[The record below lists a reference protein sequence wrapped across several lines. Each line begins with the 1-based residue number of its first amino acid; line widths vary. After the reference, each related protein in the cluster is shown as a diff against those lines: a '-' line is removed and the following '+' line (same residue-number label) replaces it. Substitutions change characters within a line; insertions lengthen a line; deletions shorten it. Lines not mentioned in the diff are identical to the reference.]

1 MADAVHFFLGANS
14 GDGFQSL
21 FHELEQAGTYD
32 LMILKGGPGS
42 GKSTFLRALGAA
54 MEEAGERVE
63 YLPCSGDP
71 DSLDGVA
78 LPGMGCAAADGTP
91 PHILEPRYPAAVDRI
106 VDLGRFYDLTAAK
119 AARDEIV
126 ALTEEGRAAA
136 LRARRCLKGARQAEL
151 EALESGRA
159 GFDLAR
165 ALRRM
170 DGVAARELRRR
181 SGGGPGRTQK
191 RFLGGITCA
200 GTVWRFDSV
209 DALCPRVYE
218 LADRWELAGPLLE
231 RLRAAAVE
239 RGWDVTAC
247 PAPEEPE
254 RLEHLL
260 IPELGLAFV
269 STRPGMEYGKKPFRR
284 IRLDAM
290 TSARERGR
298 ERFLRRMA
306 GALREEA
313 AAALRDAKSAHDRLE
328 AVYNPYVD
336 FDGVRALA
344 AIETG
349 RLLSWQGRT
358 LSH

>member
-1 MADAVHFFLGANS
+1 M
-14 GDGFQSL
+14 
-21 FHELEQAGTYD
+21 
-32 LMILKGGPGS
+32 
-42 GKSTFLRALGAA
+42 
-54 MEEAGERVE
+54 
-63 YLPCSGDP
+63 
-71 DSLDGVA
+71 
-78 LPGMGCAAADGTP
+78 
-91 PHILEPRYPAAVDRI
+91 
-106 VDLGRFYDLTAAK
+106 
-119 AARDEIV
+119 
-126 ALTEEGRAAA
+126 
-136 LRARRCLKGARQAEL
+136 
-151 EALESGRA
+151 
-159 GFDLAR
+159 
-165 ALRRM
+165 
-170 DGVAARELRRR
+170 
-181 SGGGPGRTQK
+181 
-191 RFLGGITCA
+191 
-200 GTVWRFDSV
+200 
-209 DALCPRVYE
+209 
-218 LADRWELAGPLLE
+218 
-231 RLRAAAVE
+231 E

-260 IPELGLAFV
+260 IPGLGLAFV